1 VACSAFRASRRRRT
15 FGQPRNSFCVCS
27 FVYSSHAGISFLRI
41 VTGLLLLL
49 ALFAFCGWLYFSRQR
64 ATGLPAGL
72 LLYERCRPPTPPAA
86 ACFTPPPPLGPPR
99 HLIETTEG
107 LVPVEVKSGA
117 CPRSG
122 PHAAHV
128 AQLMTYCVLVED
140 TLGNAGFRRPLSP
153 GFTPW
158 CTSAFNPS
166 NSRDSS
172 LRMSRAV

>member
-1 VACSAFRASRRRRT
+1 MRRIPSKSPAPNVRAASQQFLRLL
-15 FGQPRNSFCVCS
+15 FCS
-27 FVYSSHAGISFLRI
+27 FFSRWHFVSSHRDRATSTSCALCILR
-41 VTGLLLLL
+41 L
-49 ALFAFCGWLYFSRQR
+49 ALFQPSK

-72 LLYERCRPPTPPAA
+72 LVYERCRPPTPPAA